1 MRTVSLAVIA
11 VCASAAAAPA
21 AAETLRIYSVDAAPM
36 TMVTMDRQD
45 QRGFVAEITLEALKR
60 AGYQG
65 EMQFIP
71 WKRGQQ
77 EVAEG
82 ENLLIIPFA
91 RSPSREARYTWIA
104 KIFTLDRSFA
114 AVGKSIDSYDQARA
128 ELTSIIVGRGTAQE
142 ELLKSKGFP
151 PSQLRTIQVGQKET
165 EVLSANGDEAW
176 FNGTPETLWKWK
188 HSGRP
193 ERIVI
198 GKAVDQNDVYL
209 ACSLKCSPQIVEK
222 LKAAVEGIKADGTAQ
237 RIMDAYLKMPP

>member
-1 MRTVSLAVIA
+1 MRTVSLAVTA
-11 VCASAAAAPA
+11 VCTLAAAATAPVT
-21 AAETLRIYSVDAAPM
+21 AETLKIYSVDAPPL
-36 TMVTMDRQD
+36 TMDQPD
-45 QRGFVAEITLEALKR
+45 QRGFIAEISLEALKR

-65 EMQFIP
+65 DMSFIP

-91 RSPSREARYTWIA
+91 RSPAREANYTWIA
-104 KIFTLDRSFA
+104 NIFTVDRSFA

-128 ELTSIIVGRGTAQE
+128 ELASIIVGQGTAQE

-151 PSQLRTIQVGQKET
+151 PSQLRIIRVGQKET
-165 EVLSANGDEAW
+165 EVLSASGDEAW

-193 ERIVI
+193 EKIVI

-209 ACSLKCSPQIVEK
+209 ACSLRCSPRIVET
-222 LKAAVEGIKADGTAQ
+222 LRAAVDEMKADGTAQ
-237 RIMDAYLKMPP
+237 RIIDAYLN

>member
-1 MRTVSLAVIA
+1 MRTVSLAAIA
-11 VCASAAAAPA
+11 VYTLAAAAPA
-21 AAETLRIYSVDAAPM
+21 AVPAIAETLKIYSVDAPPM
-36 TMVTMDRQD
+36 TMEQPD

-65 EMQFIP
+65 EMSFMP

-91 RSPSREARYTWIA
+91 RSPAREANYTWIA
-104 KIFTLDRSFA
+104 NIFTLDRSFA
-114 AVGKSIDSYDQARA
+114 AVGKSIDSYGQARA
-128 ELTSIIVGRGTAQE
+128 ELTSIIVGQGTAQE

-151 PSQLRTIQVGQKET
+151 PSQLRIIRVGQKET

-188 HSGRP
+188 NSGRP
-193 ERIVI
+193 EKIVI
-198 GKAVDQNDVYL
+198 GKAVDQSDVYL
-209 ACSLKCSPQIVEK
+209 ACSLRCSPLIVEK
-222 LKAAVEGIKADGTAQ
+222 LKAAVDGMKADGTAQ
-237 RIMDAYLKMPP
+237 RIIDAYLD

>member
-1 MRTVSLAVIA
+1 MRAIIL
-11 VCASAAAAPA
+11 AAAAAALPA
-21 AAETLRIYSVDAAPM
+21 AAASAGAETLKIYSVDAPPL
-36 TMVTMDRQD
+36 TMDQPD
-45 QRGFVAEITLEALKR
+45 QRGLIAEVTLEALKR
-60 AGYQG
+60 AGYRG
-65 EMQFIP
+65 EMSFIP

-77 EVAEG
+77 EVAQG

-91 RSPSREARYTWIA
+91 RSPAREANYTWIA
-104 KIFTLDRSFA
+104 NIFTVERSFA

-128 ELTSIIVGRGTAQE
+128 ELTSIIVGHATAQE

-151 PSQLRTIQVGQKET
+151 PSQLRIIRVGQKET

-188 HSGRP
+188 QSGRP
-193 ERIVI
+193 EKIVI

-222 LKAAVEGIKADGTAQ
+222 LKAAVDGMKADGTAQ
-237 RIMDAYLKMPP
+237 RIIDAYLK